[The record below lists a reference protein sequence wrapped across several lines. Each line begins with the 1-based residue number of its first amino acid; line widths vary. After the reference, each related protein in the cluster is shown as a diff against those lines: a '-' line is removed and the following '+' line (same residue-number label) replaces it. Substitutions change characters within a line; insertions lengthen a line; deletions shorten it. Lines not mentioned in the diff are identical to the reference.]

1 MDHRNLQAA
10 VNRLVAGI
18 LTSALFLGSA
28 LLWSREVPPLL
39 WGVSVPG
46 SIGCV
51 TALAMG
57 GMILMAIWRD
67 GDRNHGE

>member
-1 MDHRNLQAA
+1 
-10 VNRLVAGI
+10 
-18 LTSALFLGSA
+18 LGSA